1 MYGVVAQLIRRA
13 PKSFLGRCQFKS
25 GSLHFSLFGA
35 VVQLVRIP
43 DCGSGDGG
51 SIPPCPFLTPSFNG
65 RTPGFDPGNLGS
77 NPRRVVCHGSPNK
90 VEAVG
95 LEPMCWKFE
104 SSPWHYAPVG
114 QLEEPVDLK
123 FTKCR
128 FKSDL
133 GHFLDQNGGIC

>member
-25 GSLHFSLFGA
+25 GSLHFSLFG
-35 VVQLVRIP
+35 
-43 DCGSGDGG
+43 
-51 SIPPCPFLTPSFNG
+51 NG